1 MIGLSKPLSL
11 YIDTF
16 GTNKIS
22 EEKIYQIVENN
33 FDFSPQNII
42 DELDLLRPIYK
53 PTACYGHFGRS
64 EFPWEK
70 IIPLKI

>member
-22 EEKIYQIVENN
+22 EEKIYKIVENN

-64 EFPWEK
+64 VFPWEK

>member
-1 MIGLSKPLSL
+1 MSL
-11 YIDTF
+11 YIDNF

-22 EEKIYQIVENN
+22 EEKIYKIVENN

>member
-11 YIDTF
+11 YIDAF

-22 EEKIYQIVENN
+22 EEKIYKIVENN

>member
-22 EEKIYQIVENN
+22 EEKIYKIVENN
-33 FDFSPQNII
+33 FDFSPQNIS
-42 DELDLLRPIYK
+42 DELDLLSPNYK

>member
-22 EEKIYQIVENN
+22 EEKIYKIVENN

>member
-22 EEKIYQIVENN
+22 EKKIYKIVENN

>member
-1 MIGLSKPLSL
+1 MSL

-22 EEKIYQIVENN
+22 EEKIYKIVENN